1 MLQRSGRSGRSG
13 RRVRTPPFLQLHA
26 TDCGAACLGIVLA
39 HHGRWAPL
47 QQLRED
53 CSVGRDGSNAAD
65 IARAAIHHGLNA
77 NGWRKDVEQLR
88 KMTFP
93 LILHWA
99 MDHFVV
105 LEGVGRNCFY
115 LNDPAA
121 GRRTV
126 SAGEF
131 DRNYTGVA
139 LQFEPG
145 PEFQRTARPPGIIH
159 RLVPWLRGTGGAI
172 AHAAACGGML
182 ALLLLATPLL
192 LGVFVDQVFGRGE
205 PWGGLLAGALA
216 ASAFLVYLLTW
227 LKMRCLRKL
236 SLKLAIDAS
245 VRCVSRL
252 LRLDIGFF
260 TRQLAGDV
268 VTRIQSIDR
277 ISTGISNHLLN
288 LLIELAVSLVF
299 FAVMLIYDS
308 LMAVIVLGLAVSNV
322 GLMRLVTR
330 LRVTEN
336 HKLLREQGLLYGV
349 SFSGLQRMEFLRST
363 GGEDR
368 LFARWGGYQARE
380 LVARQRFAE
389 LGHVN
394 AALPNLFLLFGHAVV
409 LLLGASQ
416 VMAGEMTLGA
426 LMGFYVLAGMF
437 LAPVGRFVA
446 FADELQTLEADLN
459 RLDDVM
465 KAPAVADGSSSGE
478 TADRL
483 QTVDG
488 KLRLTGR
495 VELCGVT
502 FGYERNKPPLI
513 EDLSLTVEPGQ
524 RIALVGFSGSGK
536 STLAQLA
543 AGILQPWSGEIL
555 FDGLPVGDVP
565 REVLS
570 ASFSIVEQRSLL
582 FSATIR
588 ENLTLWNPTA
598 PDEALSDAARD
609 ACIHDE
615 IISRPLGYDSM
626 VDEGGS
632 NFSGGQRQR
641 LEIARALTNNPSIV
655 ILDEATSAL
664 DATTEERIDRA
675 LRRRGVSCLIIAHRL
690 STIRD
695 CDRIIVLSAGR
706 AVQSGV
712 HEELMMDEDGLYAS
726 LVRST

>member
-277 ISTGISNHLLN
+277 ISAGISNHLLS

-299 FAVMLIYDS
+299 FAAMLIYDS
-308 LMAVIVLGLAVSNV
+308 LMAAIVLGLAVSNV